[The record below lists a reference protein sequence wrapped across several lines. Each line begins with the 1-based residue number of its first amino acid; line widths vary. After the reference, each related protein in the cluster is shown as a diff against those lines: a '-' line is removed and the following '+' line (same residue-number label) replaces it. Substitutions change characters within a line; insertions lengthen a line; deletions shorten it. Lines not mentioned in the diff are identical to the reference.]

1 MKINSTLGHGPKKK
15 KKIAGATVSA
25 KGKKKTTGRNDT
37 VADVSADV
45 SLMQKAG
52 EIMKTVPDVREQ
64 KVKDLKKKIKDGGYK
79 VDSKKVADR
88 LIEEH
93 LKTDFEKK

>member
-15 KKIAGATVSA
+15 KKIAGAVSA
-25 KGKKKTTGRNDT
+25 KGKKKAAGRNDS

-52 EIMKTVPDVREQ
+52 EILKTVPDVREQ
-64 KVKDLKKKIKDGGYK
+64 KVKDLKKKIKNGTYK
-79 VDSKKVADR
+79 VDAKKVADR